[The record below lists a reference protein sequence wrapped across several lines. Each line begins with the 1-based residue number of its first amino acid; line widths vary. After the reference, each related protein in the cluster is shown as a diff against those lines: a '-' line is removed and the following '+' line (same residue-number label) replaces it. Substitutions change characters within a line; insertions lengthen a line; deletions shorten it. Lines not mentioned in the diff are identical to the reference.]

1 MLRGNHVPRHIFAR
15 QHHLG
20 IGPQAAEDSRL
31 HGRPTGYEF
40 VGKQQQS
47 VAGQLSAC
55 DEELGRRRSR
65 WFRRAK
71 IFGRCDHQRCAHV
84 HSVAIVAHFVVV
96 DATADKSAR
105 QRAERGARAADGG
118 RSEQHQG
125 RESVPAGGQTER
137 KRADEGCRG
146 RRDFRGWRRKRYEL
160 RSSVFCPRAKKANIV
175 AFFFFENS
183 QPFSL
188 TVSASCYYLFF
199 CCYSTISSIHCV

>member
-20 IGPQAAEDSRL
+20 IGPQASEDSRL

-175 AFFFFENS
+175 AFCFWKILNR
-183 QPFSL
+183 SL
-188 TVSASCYYLFF
+188 
-199 CCYSTISSIHCV
+199 